1 MLIELSL
8 VDGQQ
13 CAGFFLYGPHL
24 DMAGAPDAR
33 SFLDR
38 RGVKF
43 ADQFSIP
50 IVHFGM
56 QDDRNISRN
65 PVINMFVWLPARIYR
80 LRFHFV
86 SFVPVD
92 NLILAEK
99 PVIEIVRHTLLNV
112 FVGKVSA
119 CKLLG
124 TFTWRDAAGALSGGD
139 VEPLSVSVPFV
150 IIGKQG
156 NPTNLSWIGEAHK
169 RLAIAGRAQAE
180 QHELLCG
187 FVTVSVEDVEYGSHR
202 GVMAGVLLVHTVEN
216 LARVAV
222 AESRSSHE
230 EKRDRGSEK
239 RVHHAKNA
247 TRRRAIHIQLPR

>member
-13 CAGFFLYGPHL
+13 RAGFFLYGPHL

-33 SFLDR
+33 SFLER

-43 ADQFSIP
+43 ANQFSIP
-50 IVHFGM
+50 LVHFGM

-65 PVINMFVWLPARIYR
+65 PVINMFVLLPARIYR

-86 SFVPVD
+86 SFGPVD
-92 NLILAEK
+92 NLSRAETT
-99 PVIEIVRHTLLNV
+99 VIEVVRHTLLNV

-119 CKLLG
+119 SKLLG

-139 VEPLSVSVPFV
+139 VEPLSASIPFV

-156 NPTNLSWIGEAHK
+156 NPANLRGIGEAHK
-169 RLAIAGRAQAE
+169 GLAIARRAQAE

-187 FVTVSVEDVEYGSHR
+187 FVTVSVEDVEYGSHCC
-202 GVMAGVLLVHTVEN
+202 VMAGVLLVHSVQK
-216 LARVAV
+216 LAGVAV
-222 AESRSSHE
+222 AEGRSSHE
-230 EKRDRGSEK
+230 EKGDRGSEK
-239 RVHHAKNA
+239 GVHNAKNA
-247 TRRRAIHIQLPR
+247 TRHRAIHIQLPR